1 MGKHYDVVVIGGGSA
16 GSVVAGRLAAE
27 TDAKVLLLEA
37 GGWDRNPLIHI
48 PAGFFKLAQRGSLD
62 FKYSSVPQQQL
73 DGRPRP
79 TPAARVIGGGS
90 SINAMTWV
98 RGQAGDYAKWHES
111 AGGNGAW
118 SYEDLLPYFVALE
131 TNTIFSGND
140 HGADGPVQVSW
151 PPRINQLNLAAV
163 KAFQELG
170 LPFNADYNG
179 RDQSGVSITQNSMG
193 NARRSSAAT
202 AFLHPARQ
210 RTNLT
215 VLTRALA
222 QRLLVA
228 GNRVTGVDVVRFG
241 RRQRISAGNVILSAG
256 AYNSPRLLMLSG
268 IGPEAELSKHGI
280 PVKVRSDDVGRHLQ
294 DHPKVAITAH
304 ARGDLGYASHTR
316 GMTMLVDG
324 LIYLLTRDGPAAT
337 NGIESVSYYNP
348 VDPAGEPTVGTYH
361 VPVSAAMGAKALTA
375 TPGLTFE
382 NIVLQPRSRGR
393 VSLRDTDPRSAPL
406 IDPNLLSQP
415 EDLTTLIAGLRYARC
430 AMRMP
435 ALAALLEPELSP
447 GLAVDGDDQLAE
459 FSRNTVSGMAH
470 PVGTCRMGADDE
482 AVVDPSLR
490 VRGIDGLRV
499 IDASIMPNIPSANTN
514 AAVMVIASKGVDL
527 LKAEEQRR

>member
-27 TDAKVLLLEA
+27 THADVLLIEA
-37 GGWDRNPLIHI
+37 GPWDRNPLIHI
-48 PAGFFKLAQRGSLD
+48 PAGFFKLAQRGALD
-62 FKYSSVPQQQL
+62 FGYSSVPQQQL

-98 RGQAGDYAKWHES
+98 RGQAGDYAKWHEA
-111 AGGNGAW
+111 AGGNGGW
-118 SYEDLLPYFVALE
+118 SYEDLLPRFAALE
-131 TNTIFSGND
+131 TNNIFSGAG
-140 HGADGPVQVSW
+140 HGVDGPVQVSW
-151 PPRINQLNLAAV
+151 PPRINQLNLAAI

-179 RDQSGVSITQNSMG
+179 PDQSGVSITQNSMG

-202 AFLHPARQ
+202 AFLHPARH

-215 VLTRALA
+215 VLTHTLA
-222 QRLLVA
+222 HRLLIT
-228 GNRVTGVDVVRFG
+228 GQRVTGVEVARFG
-241 RRQRISAGNVILSAG
+241 RRQRISADTVVLSAG

-268 IGPEAELSKHGI
+268 IGSEAELAKHGI
-280 PVKVRSDDVGRHLQ
+280 PLKVRSDDVGRHLQ

-304 ARGDLGYASHTR
+304 ARGNLGYASHTR

-348 VDPAGEPTVGTYH
+348 LDPAGTPTVGSYH
-361 VPVSAAMGAKALTA
+361 VPVSAAMGAKAMTA

-382 NIVLQPRSRGR
+382 NIVLQPRSRGS
-393 VSLRDTDPRSAPL
+393 VTLQDTDPRSAPL
-406 IDPNLLSQP
+406 IDPNLLSEP
-415 EDLTTLIAGLRYARC
+415 EDLTTLIAGLRYARR

-435 ALAALLEPELSP
+435 PLAAILQPELSP
-447 GLAVDGDDQLAE
+447 GLAVEADDQLAE
-459 FSRNTVSGMAH
+459 FSRRAVSGMAH
-470 PVGTCRMGADDE
+470 PVGTCRMGADDH

-490 VRGIDGLRV
+490 VLGVEGLRV

-514 AAVMVIASKGVDL
+514 PAVMVIASKGVDMI
-527 LKAEEQRR
+527 KAQPG